1 MRVKVGPY
9 KLDFDFPKELEKLY
23 TKNELDEL
31 FEEIKVKEEES
42 HLRAV
47 PELEVRTVDA
57 EGERREK
64 VKYTTVDDILE
75 GNDDLFEE
83 VIKMKYNIPNENY
96 DEAFEKLNA
105 KINSYY
111 TALIDENQGE

>member
-1 MRVKVGPY
+1 MNCTLAVKQQVA
-9 KLDFDFPKELEKLY
+9 L
-23 TKNELDEL
+23 TR
-31 FEEIKVKEEES
+31 IK
-42 HLRAV
+42 
-47 PELEVRTVDA
+47 
-57 EGERREK
+57 
-64 VKYTTVDDILE
+64 
-75 GNDDLFEE
+75 NDDLFEE